1 MSRLYFATQIKPV
14 LFLASILLMHSF
26 VYAHAPAV
34 FFVHAAPETIVKVE
48 PYSSSTNV
56 GETFT
61 INITIVGI
69 QNLYGVEV
77 TLCWNASLLEVVSLD
92 LRLGVE
98 SHSDGVLHELPSAPI
113 FIAENDVIKEQ
124 GKYRLAA
131 TSTAPAPSFNGSG
144 NIVRLTFNTTNIGNS
159 ELDLETQLYDY
170 PPPDREPRISWPI
183 EHTTI
188 DGSVDVIPEFPNIII
203 PSLFIVLTIFV
214 IILSKRFYKNRFPL
228 FDSSSSKKVY

>member
-1 MSRLYFATQIKPV
+1 MSRLYFATQVKPV
-14 LFLASILLMHSF
+14 LFLASILLMRSF

-34 FFVHAAPETIVKVE
+34 FFVQAAPETIVKVE

-56 GETFT
+56 GETF
-61 INITIVGI
+61 IVNITIVGV

-98 SHSDGVLHELPSAPI
+98 SRPDGVLHELPSAPI
-113 FIAENDVIKEQ
+113 FVAENDVIEEQ

-188 DGSVDVIPEFPNIII
+188 DGFVEAIPEFPNVITLL
-203 PSLFIVLTIFV
+203 LFIVLTIFV
-214 IILSKRFYKNRFPL
+214 AILSKRFYKNRFTL
-228 FDSSSSKKVY
+228 FDSSSSNKVY